1 MKKHLPQ
8 LNWRQNWRR
17 WRLLLLLPFLLGA
30 NQCQL
35 APEFK
40 QAVEEKITT
49 NKSQDIHITVVPLAD
64 QVGTP
69 DSQRVVWHLSH
80 FLANG
85 MNEFADIFNHS
96 EVRFVFYDKN
106 GIKKSE
112 HAPQLRS
119 KGRSINVHQLAKLI
133 ENRANDETALLNSV
147 IKDYMEPL
155 NADILLT
162 GQYKLANN
170 EELLDI
176 FLFFKPN
183 RTCSRKTIA
192 FSGTKLMCQD
202 SKTSEDE
209 LCDGI
214 SEKIGLEIMNLFI
227 GKNAPT
233 NTPKSTC
240 GSQSAEPDDILALL
254 PGEEVAERATPN
266 SNVVFNRQAFDNFI
280 GGKSTKTKT
289 VPPSSSTQQSKP
301 QTSGNGKKPVSS
313 SAQTIYI
320 TQISFVD
327 ISSYTSIKPDEN
339 KWINTAV
346 QRGIQAALKR
356 KSTLAF
362 NAKSHA
368 IQNDNTNFLKF
379 LDTFYDPNKS
389 IKDALQAVIKDIMTP
404 NGVDIIVTGEYEKTR
419 TEVKVKPILL
429 LRSRQSQVAK
439 ELQFKKS
446 DFECIEEDFFRGKSK
461 VLCSKAR
468 REIGNAVA
476 DLLGNL

>member
-1 MKKHLPQ
+1 MKNKLLK
-8 LNWRQNWRR
+8 LNWRIWRI
-17 WRLLLLLPFLLGA
+17 LLLLPFILGA

-49 NKSQDIHITVVPLAD
+49 NQSQDIQIIVVPIAD
-64 QVGTP
+64 KVGTP
-69 DSQRVVWHLSH
+69 DSQRIVWHISH

-96 EVRFVFYDKN
+96 EVRFVFYDKK

-112 HAPQLRS
+112 HAPQLTS
-119 KGRSINVHQLAKLI
+119 KGRSINVHQLVKLI

-147 IKDYMEPL
+147 IKDYMGPL

-170 EELLDI
+170 EEVLEI

-183 RTCSRKTIA
+183 RTCSKKTIA
-192 FSGTKLMCQD
+192 FSGKKLMCQD

-209 LCDGI
+209 LCDGVH
-214 SEKIGLEIMNLFI
+214 EKIGLEIMNMFI

-240 GSQSAEPDDILALL
+240 GSKNADPNDIFSFL
-254 PGEEVAERATPN
+254 PGEELTERYTPN
-266 SNVVFNRQAFDNFI
+266 SNVVFNRQAFENFI
-280 GGKSTKTKT
+280 DAGKSKKTA
-289 VPPSSSTQQSKP
+289 QQSIP
-301 QTSGNGKKPVSS
+301 QPSGKKTPSS

-320 TQISFVD
+320 TQLSFVD
-327 ISSYTSIKPDEN
+327 ISSYTSITRTEN
-339 KWINTAV
+339 KWINSAV
-346 QRGIQAALKR
+346 QRGIKAALKR

-362 NAKSHA
+362 NAKNHA
-368 IQNDNTNFLKF
+368 IPNDDSHFLKF
-379 LDTFYDPNKS
+379 LDTFYDPNKG

-419 TEVKVKPILL
+419 TEVKVKAILL
-429 LRSRQSQVAK
+429 LKSRQSQVAK

-446 DFECIEEDFFRGKSK
+446 DFECIEEDIWGGKTK
-461 VLCSKAR
+461 ELCSKAR
-468 REIGNAVA
+468 REIENAVA
-476 DLLGNL
+476 DLLTNL